1 MRRTISSILFAALLA
16 AATPAAAEDK
26 IDTLKELFDRL
37 GRCFKSPRL
46 PSGHPGL
53 QVTVLVTFTK
63 TGELFGKPKIV
74 YESEYGNDNDRLR
87 YRIAAMEALQRCSPM
102 PFTEGLGGAVAGRAI
117 RMRFDDRRT
126 KSI

>member
-1 MRRTISSILFAALLA
+1 MRRTIQLILFAALLA
-16 AATPAAAEDK
+16 AATPAAADDK

-37 GRCFKSPRL
+37 GQCFKSPRL

-63 TGELFGKPKIV
+63 TGELFGTPKVV

-102 PFTEGLGGAVAGRAI
+102 PFTEGLGSAVAGRPI